1 MKIKLFKTSFWKS
14 KIKLFIIKLFLID
27 FKLKFPKDNNNLL
40 IITLDALGD
49 NVVKSKTIE
58 ILANSFGKDNTYI
71 LCKSKWEEIYKLQNY
86 KNIFVDETKWSI
98 FYKIKLYRKL
108 NKIGFSKIAILNHSH
123 LPQEMNFIVHGDKY
137 DMSESVNYILEKH
150 VIILKKILGK
160 DYSIEEVKPNLKK
173 YFSAQKNKNIITV
186 AVGTADYPKTWTY
199 PNFKKYIEGLMK
211 LKQKQKIFLLG
222 TGKKQKNMV
231 LKLISEIKD
240 ENLIDCV
247 DLLNFKELIQLIRDS
262 EFFIGGDSGL
272 YNIAFSLETNTI
284 CLHWCKEKTPWEH
297 SGKNIKILKG
307 KGGQEYID
315 SKYGTDILNSIT
327 FEQIKEAINEL
338 ENKQ

>member
-14 KIKLFIIKLFLID
+14 KIKSLLIKLFLID
-27 FKLKFPKDNNNLL
+27 FKLKSPQENSNLL

-160 DYSIEEVKPNLKK
+160 HYSLDDIKPDIGKYIKNKK
-173 YFSAQKNKNIITV
+173 YSDIISI
-186 AVGTADYPKTWTY
+186 AVGTSSDKRTCTY
-199 PNFKKYIEGLMK
+199 DNLKNYIENI
-211 LKQKQKIFLLG
+211 LKFKENKVVYLLG
-222 TGKKQKNMV
+222 TGKKQEKIA
-231 LKLISEIKD
+231 K
-240 ENLIDCV
+240 
-247 DLLNFKELIQLIRDS
+247 QLIENINSDRLVNLVDKIDLNEVIQIINDS
-262 EFFIGGDSGL
+262 DFFIGGDSGL
-272 YNIAFSLETNTI
+272 FNIAFSLEKNAI
-284 CLHWCKEKTPWEH
+284 CLHWSKDKFVWEH